1 MKALR
6 RPLVTG
12 LALALVLTPVLTR
25 AQDDTTRDDMAQADM
40 APPATAE
47 PATGAALTVS
57 DQAARASAQL
67 REAVAAMEA
76 ATTGRTQVAAL
87 TQTVR
92 AYEEGLAAL
101 REALRQAELREEVL
115 KLRFNAKRDR
125 MGQLVSAL
133 AQMEQNRGPLLL
145 IHPSG
150 PLGTARSG
158 MLVAE
163 VTPLIQAEVDQLR
176 GELQELADLR
186 ALQVSAGQHL
196 TDGLASAQA
205 ARTALSQAISE
216 RTDLPKRFT
225 DDPVI
230 LRALLESADTLDS
243 FAAGLIETST
253 DGAAPR
259 PFVTAMGALPL
270 PVVGSLLRRPDEADA
285 AGVRRPGMT
294 LATRTRALVTAP
306 WPGTI
311 RYLGPLLDYGNVII
325 LELGDGYLL
334 VLGGLGTVYG
344 EVGEVV
350 ATGAP
355 LGLMGGSDGSGP
367 APEPTEQAPLAPNG
381 SQSGAG
387 AEATETLY
395 LELRMG
401 ATAVDP
407 TEWFAATAST
417 GD

>member
-1 MKALR
+1 MISAHGSFLCG
-6 RPLVTG
+6 G
-12 LALALVLTPVLTR
+12 LALALMLAPAMTCAQEAEPDEISAALPV
-25 AQDDTTRDDMAQADM
+25 
-40 APPATAE
+40 AE
-47 PATGAALTVS
+47 PAVTTDAGLTVS
-57 DQAARASAQL
+57 DQAARASGQL
-67 REAVAAMEA
+67 RDAVAAMEA
-76 ATTGRTQVAAL
+76 ATTGRAQVAAL

-125 MGQLVSAL
+125 VGQLVSAL

-145 IHPSG
+145 IHPAG

-163 VTPLIQAEVDQLR
+163 VTPLIQAEADQLR
-176 GELQELADLR
+176 RELQELADLR

-205 ARTALSQAISE
+205 ARTALSKAISA

-259 PFVTAMGALPL
+259 PFVTAMGVLPL
-270 PVVGSLLRRPDEADA
+270 PVVGSLIRRPDEADG

-294 LATRTRALVTAP
+294 LATRDRALVTAP

-355 LGLMGGSDGSGP
+355 LGLMGGSDGSGSVP
-367 APEPTEQAPLAPNG
+367 VPTEQAPLAPGG
-381 SQSGAG
+381 SKSGAG